1 MILNSLIKQRN
12 DMKNILIILLGVML
26 YSSCEQ
32 KELNL
37 NEEESKYFDSDLVKY
52 FTLYDSGKE
61 NSMILEIT
69 FPNHDYAELYRGE
82 NFDLVINPEKEDE
95 ETEFLYGDVN
105 TDVINDKVPIKI
117 RIVDVKFN
125 SDVKEYKIID
135 NNIIKADPSDS
146 ENLRACS
153 YSDTYYLYENSY
165 ATGVKTKN
173 KTNKICNNFL
183 VTVWLMENYPNLNNY
198 FVRYESRKKHG
209 MTYTYRPDSYEGLSV
224 EIYYGKRA
232 EWDIIFLY

>member
-1 MILNSLIKQRN
+1 MILNLLIKKKN
-12 DMKNILIILLGVML
+12 DMKNILILILGVMF
-26 YSSCEQ
+26 YSSCQQNELDLN
-32 KELNL
+32 KE
-37 NEEESKYFDSDLVKY
+37 EPKYFDSNLVKY
-52 FTLYDSGKE
+52 FTLFDSEKE

-69 FPNHDYAELYRGE
+69 FPNQDYAELYKVE
-82 NFDLVINPEKEDE
+82 NFDLVINPEIENE
-95 ETEFLYGDVN
+95 ETEFIYEDVN
-105 TDVINDKVPIKI
+105 TDVISDKVPIKI
-117 RIVDVKFN
+117 RIVEVKFN
-125 SDVKEYKIID
+125 SEVREYKIID
-135 NNIIKADPSDS
+135 NNIITSDPSDS
-146 ENLRACS
+146 ENFRACS

-183 VTVWLMENYPNLNNY
+183 VTVWLMENYPNLSNY